1 VLPTRTAALFAVAV
15 GVAIEVWIS
24 LATGRR
30 EAWDSTLYWAV
41 GLPVAL
47 LAAAAIGYLTRG
59 RGWLAAL
66 LIVPGQVLAMAYRSG
81 SIGSLSLWP
90 LTLALS
96 CVLGLP
102 FALIAYGSQRLRR
115 SSRPR

>member
-1 VLPTRTAALFAVAV
+1 MPTRTAALLAVAV
-15 GVAIEVWIS
+15 GVALEVSIS

-30 EAWDSTLYWAV
+30 EAWDTSLYWTI
-41 GLPVAL
+41 GLPLAL
-47 LAAAAIGYLTRG
+47 IAAAGIGYVARG
-59 RGWLAAL
+59 NGWLAAL

-81 SIGSLSLWP
+81 SIGSLTLWP

-102 FALIAYGSQRLRR
+102 FALLAYATRRLRR
-115 SSRPR
+115 S